1 MGAGRYNIHVKMKVC
16 SCWAGVLQFLNS
28 FEANKAQQPSPSRR
42 SDRVYGAGATLCPGS
57 AVVQC
62 SGAADT
68 VSAPPV
74 TLHQH
79 PGQIWKSGHRI

>member
-42 SDRVYGAGATLCPGS
+42 SDRVWCGRHSLPRLRG
-57 AVVQC
+57 

>member
-28 FEANKAQQPSPSRR
+28 FEANKAQQPSPGRR
-42 SDRVYGAGATLCPGS
+42 SDRVWCGRHSLPRLRGS
-57 AVVQC
+57 